1 MSIER
6 LTYFLDAVDL
16 ASFTA
21 AAQKNFVS
29 QTANSK
35 QMKNLEEEIGTPL
48 FIRQKNRVT
57 VTAAGRQFY
66 NHAKQ
71 LVNNYEQAVQLAYA
85 IGSTD
90 KQTLS
95 IGFTTYYETQLMSP
109 LLHEFMA
116 QHPEIDITLLQDNF
130 RDNNQALLSQ
140 TVDILFSRDYALSAI
155 RDFAQIETT
164 ILEEGHM
171 MIAVAEDDDLCQY
184 DVVPSK
190 ALANRDVIFV
200 SSDAVVTEPHGLT
213 DNAHK
218 DGYEFHSI
226 TRIQSLEL
234 LFMLIRLKRLIAF
247 FPENS
252 LFSTNGVV
260 FKTLV
265 NTAHCYKIILATN
278 RQNPNPAVKILT
290 NFIRETQ

>member
-1 MSIER
+1 MSLER
-6 LTYFLDAVDL
+6 LTYFVDAVDL

-29 QTANSK
+29 QTAISK
-35 QMKNLEEEIGTPL
+35 QMKNLEDEIGTPL

-57 VTAAGRQFY
+57 VTSAGRQFY

-109 LLHEFMA
+109 LLHQFMA
-116 QHPEIDITLLQDNF
+116 EHPEIDITISQDNF

-140 TVDILFSRDYALSAI
+140 TIDILFSRNYALNSI
-155 RDFAQIETT
+155 SDFEQIETT
-164 ILEEGHM
+164 TLEEGNM
-171 MIAVAEDDDLCQY
+171 MVAVAEDDDISQY
-184 DVVPSK
+184 DVVPND

-200 SSDAVVTEPHGLT
+200 SSDAGITEPHGLT
-213 DNAHK
+213 DNARQ
-218 DGYEFHSI
+218 DGYEFNSI

-234 LFMLIRLKRLIAF
+234 LLMLIRLNKLIAF

-260 FKTLV
+260 FKPLE
-265 NTAHCYKIILATN
+265 NTSHRYEIMLATN
-278 RQNPNPAVKILT
+278 NQNPNPAVKIFT
-290 NFIRETQ
+290 EFVRDNQ